1 MTLVSFSDERKWVH
15 WRRFGKNAGI
25 QKSEHLM
32 TICIFEIC
40 SFNWTLDWWKM
51 DIFFFLNEFSFF
63 KIDFRLRQYG
73 PLTLDFLSTNFKC
86 VLSMFLS
93 LKIHQLITLKRILA
107 LRRTGTISNSL
118 KIKHCWIRT
127 TFFCKRIIE
136 RSRPPEWLPLNFN
149 D

>member
-1 MTLVSFSDERKWVH
+1 MLASKKVNIWWRFAYSKSVRLIGLLTDGKW
-15 WRRFGKNAGI
+15 
-25 QKSEHLM
+25 
-32 TICIFEIC
+32 IFY
-40 SFNWTLDWWKM
+40 FV
-51 DIFFFLNEFSFF
+51 FLNEFSFF
-63 KIDFRLRQYG
+63 KIDFRLREYG

-118 KIKHCWIRT
+118 KMNHCWIRT

-136 RSRPPEWLPLNFN
+136 RRRPPEWLPLNFN